1 MVSDILYILVVAAY
15 IGISL
20 LLFVFGA
27 NLVAFSF
34 RVWRRGPQSATTT
47 LPLADEA
54 LPLVTVQIP
63 IYNELYVSERIIGAV
78 AAFEYPKDRL
88 QIQVLDDSTDETAV
102 IVAQAVEQA
111 RLRGHTV
118 EHRRRTERAGYK
130 AGALGEGMETATGE
144 FIAIFDADFVP
155 EPDFLLRSLPH
166 FDADDIAFV
175 QARWGHVNRNYSWLT
190 RLQALAIDGHFL
202 VEQAGRGEAGYWFN
216 FNGTAG
222 VWRAEAIVDAG
233 GWKADTLTEDLDLS
247 YRAHLKGWRAQF
259 VEDLVVRAEV
269 PAQLTGFRRQQHRW
283 ARGSLECAHRLLPQ
297 VWRARVPFM
306 TRLQASLHLGAYSI
320 QLLLLALLAMYP
332 LIVASGVRYP
342 GVSTVFGLGYLFALT
357 SIAPTTF
364 FITGSR
370 QGQRNWLRDI
380 PEILLI
386 TAFGAGMM
394 VNTARAALQIFTQ
407 PNPAFERTAKFGLE
421 AATSA
426 STTDSAQQWTTK
438 RYQLSFDRI
447 VLVELALAIYGI
459 FAATLAWRHGN
470 YGVLIYAS
478 VFASGLLMVSGSSVT
493 HSWKLHRDRRQRAQT
508 IMREAHVLENSVPT
522 PLMQR

>member
-1 MVSDILYILVVAAY
+1 MISDFLYIVVVAAY

-20 LLFVFGA
+20 MLFVFGA

-34 RVWRRGPQSATTT
+34 RVWRRGPQPHSTTT
-47 LPLADEA
+47 PLDDDD

-63 IYNELYVSERIIGAV
+63 IYNELYVSERILNAV
-78 AAFEYPKDRL
+78 AAFDYPRDRL
-88 QIQVLDDSTDETAV
+88 QIQVLDDSTDETSI
-102 IVAQAVEQA
+102 IVAQAVENA
-111 RLRGHTV
+111 RLAGHTV
-118 EHRRRTERAGYK
+118 EHLHRVVRTGYK
-130 AGALGEGMETATGE
+130 AGALGEGMQSATGE

-155 EPDFLLRSLPH
+155 EPDFLRRSLPN
-166 FDADDIAFV
+166 FDAEDIAFV

-222 VWRAEAIVDAG
+222 VWRADAIRDAG

-247 YRAHLKGWRAQF
+247 YRAHLKGWRARF

-283 ARGSLECAHRLLPQ
+283 ARGSLECASRLLPQ

-320 QLLLLALLAMYP
+320 QLLLLALLVMYP
-332 LIVASGVRYP
+332 LVVASGVRYP

-357 SIAPTTF
+357 SIAPTLF

-370 QGQRNWLRDI
+370 QGQRRWLRDI

-407 PNPAFERTAKFGLE
+407 ANPAFERTAKFGLE
-421 AATSA
+421 ADQSSDA
-426 STTDSAQQWTTK
+426 SDSAQQWTTK

-447 VLVELALAIYGI
+447 VLVEFALAIYGV
-459 FAATLAWRHGN
+459 FAAALALRHGN

-478 VFASGLLMVSGSSVT
+478 VFATGLFIVSGSSMN
-493 HSWKLHRDRRQRAQT
+493 HSWKLHRDRRQRAQA
-508 IMREAHVLENSVPT
+508 IRREAHALETAVPT
-522 PLMQR
+522 PQLQP